1 MILYHFVLLKKV
13 KQRHKLRVSVTLVQK
28 FEVKKIRIN
37 LIVVLVSVAVLAL
50 FVIQFFQT
58 AQLYD
63 RKSTQFKAKV
73 VTLLDR
79 VSIRHEKAEDIRKYM
94 NVVNKDF
101 SGQYKEILKKEFQN
115 LLDSQESVM
124 IKDTFI
130 IQNAEIQK
138 YLIIKGKS
146 FDSLSGISAEHRV
159 FARDVKQL
167 RELFNRESGMLPDN
181 DSASVSVQLDQR
193 VMQQIF
199 RKSKYINDMMIQ
211 AFRDNV
217 YTEPSERID
226 IVFLDSIIA
235 HEIKQDELPSD
246 FEFLIVKEDGSP
258 IRYKRPTS
266 NYKVNLDTT
275 KVAHINLFPGNFLD
289 EQLKIYI
296 DFPTEKSFVVK
307 EIFGMLTISLGLV
320 ILIIVALSF
329 MFRTI
334 ITQKKLSE
342 MRNDFINNM
351 THEFKT
357 PISTISLACEAMGD
371 KEMMAGDLAHATTF
385 VKMIDDENKRLGVLV
400 ERILQTAILDRGELK
415 LKFETI
421 NFTELV
427 KDVCEH
433 AVFRL
438 QSVNGEL
445 NENMA
450 EENIFIVGDRMHT
463 TNVVSNLIDNAIKYS
478 KENPSIL
485 VSLKKEGARTTLSIK
500 DCGIGI
506 SKEHISKIFDKLYRI
521 PTGNLHNVK
530 GFGLGLSYVKSIVE
544 SNGWNIEVKSK
555 PNEGSEFTLIIID

>member
-1 MILYHFVLLKKV
+1 LLKKV
-13 KQRHKLRVSVTLVQK
+13 KHRHKLRVSVTLVQK
-28 FEVKKIRIN
+28 FGVKKIRIN

-50 FVIQFFQT
+50 LVIQFFQT

-73 VTLLDR
+73 VSVLDR
-79 VSIRHEKAEDIRKYM
+79 IAIRHEKAEDIRKYM

-115 LLDSQESVM
+115 LLDAQESVM

-167 RELFNRESGMLPDN
+167 RELFNRESGMLPEN
-181 DSASVSVQLDQR
+181 DSASVSVQLDHR

-235 HEIKQDELPSD
+235 HEIKHEELPSD

-258 IRYKRPTS
+258 IRYKHPTK
-266 NYKVNLDTT
+266 NYIINLDTT
-275 KVAHINLFPGNFLD
+275 KVAYTNLFPGNFLD

-296 DFPTEKSFVVK
+296 DFPTRKSFVVK
-307 EIFGMLTISLGLV
+307 EIFGLLTISLGLV

-371 KEMMAGDLAHATTF
+371 KEMMAGDLAHASIF

-445 NENMA
+445 NEIIPQ
-450 EENIFIVGDRMHT
+450 ESIFIVGDRMHT

-500 DCGIGI
+500 DYGIGI

-555 PNEGSEFTLIIID
+555 LNEGSEFTLIIID

>member
-1 MILYHFVLLKKV
+1 M
-13 KQRHKLRVSVTLVQK
+13 
-28 FEVKKIRIN
+28 KKIRIN

-50 FVIQFFQT
+50 LVIQFFQT

-79 VSIRHEKAEDIRKYM
+79 VAIRHEKAEDIRKYM

-130 IQNAEIQK
+130 IQNGQIQK

-159 FARDVKQL
+159 FARDVKEL

-199 RKSKYINDMMIQ
+199 RKSKYISDMMIQ

-217 YTEPSERID
+217 YDEPSERID

-235 HEIKQDELPSD
+235 HEIKQDELPND

-258 IRYKRPTS
+258 IRYKHPTS
-266 NYKVNLDTT
+266 NYKFNLDTT

-289 EQLKIYI
+289 EQLNIYI
-296 DFPTEKSFVVK
+296 DFPTKKSFVVK

-371 KEMMAGDLAHATTF
+371 KEMMGGDLTHSATF

-427 KDVCEH
+427 KDVCEN

-478 KENPSIL
+478 KENPCIL
-485 VSLKKEGARTTLSIK
+485 VLLKKEGARTTLTIK
-500 DCGIGI
+500 DQGIGI
-506 SKEHISKIFDKLYRI
+506 SKEHISKIFNKLYRI

-544 SNGWNIEVKSK
+544 LNGWNIEVKSK

>member
-1 MILYHFVLLKKV
+1 
-13 KQRHKLRVSVTLVQK
+13 
-28 FEVKKIRIN
+28 VKKIRIN

-50 FVIQFFQT
+50 LVIQFFQT

-79 VSIRHEKAEDIRKYM
+79 VAIRHEKAEDIRKYM

-130 IQNAEIQK
+130 IQNGQIQK

-146 FDSLSGISAEHRV
+146 SDSLSGISAEHRV
-159 FARDVKQL
+159 FARDVKEL

-199 RKSKYINDMMIQ
+199 RKSKYISDMMIQ

-217 YTEPSERID
+217 YDEPSERID

-258 IRYKRPTS
+258 IRYKHPTS

-289 EQLKIYI
+289 EQLNIYI
-296 DFPTEKSFVVK
+296 DFPTKKSFVVK

-371 KEMMAGDLAHATTF
+371 KEMMGGDWTHSATF

-415 LKFETI
+415 MKFETI
-421 NFTELV
+421 NLTELV
-427 KDVCEH
+427 KEVCEH
-433 AVFRL
+433 AIFRL

-445 NENMA
+445 NENIA
-450 EENIFIVGDRMHT
+450 DENIFIVGDRMHT
-463 TNVVSNLIDNAIKYS
+463 TSVVSNLIDNAIKYS

-485 VSLKKEGARTTLSIK
+485 VSLKKEGARATLSIK
-500 DCGIGI
+500 DHGIGI

-544 SNGWNIEVKSK
+544 LNGWNIEVKSK

>member
-1 MILYHFVLLKKV
+1 
-13 KQRHKLRVSVTLVQK
+13 
-28 FEVKKIRIN
+28 VKKIRIN

-50 FVIQFFQT
+50 LVIQFFQT

-79 VSIRHEKAEDIRKYM
+79 VAIRHEKAEDIRKYM

-130 IQNAEIQK
+130 IQNGQIQK

-159 FARDVKQL
+159 FARDVKEL

-199 RKSKYINDMMIQ
+199 RKSKYISDMMIQ

-217 YTEPSERID
+217 YDEPSERID

-258 IRYKRPTS
+258 IRYKHPTS

-289 EQLKIYI
+289 EQLNIYI
-296 DFPTEKSFVVK
+296 DFPTKKSFVVK

-371 KEMMAGDLAHATTF
+371 KEMMGGDLTHSATF

-415 LKFETI
+415 MKFETI
-421 NFTELV
+421 NLTELV
-427 KDVCEH
+427 KEVCEH
-433 AVFRL
+433 AIFRL

-445 NENMA
+445 NENIA
-450 EENIFIVGDRMHT
+450 DENIFIVGDRMHT
-463 TNVVSNLIDNAIKYS
+463 TSVVSNLIDNAIKYS

-485 VSLKKEGARTTLSIK
+485 VSLKKEGARATLSIK
-500 DCGIGI
+500 DHGIGI

-544 SNGWNIEVKSK
+544 LNGWNIEVKSK

>member
-1 MILYHFVLLKKV
+1 
-13 KQRHKLRVSVTLVQK
+13 
-28 FEVKKIRIN
+28 VKKIRIN

-50 FVIQFFQT
+50 LVIQFFQT

-79 VSIRHEKAEDIRKYM
+79 VAIRHEKAEDIRKYM

-130 IQNAEIQK
+130 IQNGQIQK

-159 FARDVKQL
+159 FARDVKEL

-199 RKSKYINDMMIQ
+199 RKSKYISDMMIQ

-217 YTEPSERID
+217 YDEPSERID

-258 IRYKRPTS
+258 IRYKHPTS

-289 EQLKIYI
+289 EQLNIYI
-296 DFPTEKSFVVK
+296 DFPTKKSFVVK

-371 KEMMAGDLAHATTF
+371 KEMMGGDLTHSATF

-421 NFTELV
+421 NLTELV
-427 KDVCEH
+427 KEVCEH

-450 EENIFIVGDRMHT
+450 DENIFIVGDRMHT

-485 VSLKKEGARTTLSIK
+485 VLLKKEGARTTLTIK
-500 DCGIGI
+500 DQGIGI

-544 SNGWNIEVKSK
+544 LNGWNIEVKSK

>member
-1 MILYHFVLLKKV
+1 
-13 KQRHKLRVSVTLVQK
+13 
-28 FEVKKIRIN
+28 VKKIRIN

-50 FVIQFFQT
+50 LVIQFFQT

-79 VSIRHEKAEDIRKYM
+79 VAIRHEKAEDIRKYM

-130 IQNAEIQK
+130 IQNGQIQK

-159 FARDVKQL
+159 FARDVKEL

-199 RKSKYINDMMIQ
+199 RKSKYISDMMIQ

-217 YTEPSERID
+217 YDEPSERID

-258 IRYKRPTS
+258 IRYKHPTS

-289 EQLKIYI
+289 EQLNIYI
-296 DFPTEKSFVVK
+296 DFPTKKSFVVK

-371 KEMMAGDLAHATTF
+371 KEMMGGDLTHSATF

-421 NFTELV
+421 NLTELV
-427 KDVCEH
+427 KEVCEH

-445 NENMA
+445 NENIA
-450 EENIFIVGDRMHT
+450 DENIFIVGDRMHT
-463 TNVVSNLIDNAIKYS
+463 TSVVSNLIDNAIKYS

-485 VSLKKEGARTTLSIK
+485 VSLKKEGARATLSIK
-500 DCGIGI
+500 DHGIGI

-544 SNGWNIEVKSK
+544 LNGWNIEVKSK

>member
-1 MILYHFVLLKKV
+1 
-13 KQRHKLRVSVTLVQK
+13 
-28 FEVKKIRIN
+28 VKKIRIN

-50 FVIQFFQT
+50 LVIQFFQT

-79 VSIRHEKAEDIRKYM
+79 VAIRHEKAEDIRKYM

-130 IQNAEIQK
+130 IQNGQIQK

-159 FARDVKQL
+159 FARDVKEL

-199 RKSKYINDMMIQ
+199 RKSKYISDMMIQ

-217 YTEPSERID
+217 YDEPSERID

-258 IRYKRPTS
+258 IRYKHPTS

-289 EQLKIYI
+289 EQLNIYI
-296 DFPTEKSFVVK
+296 DFPTKKSFVVK

-371 KEMMAGDLAHATTF
+371 KEMMGGDWTHSATF

-415 LKFETI
+415 MKFETI
-421 NFTELV
+421 NLTELV
-427 KDVCEH
+427 KEVCEH
-433 AVFRL
+433 AIFRL

-445 NENMA
+445 NENIA
-450 EENIFIVGDRMHT
+450 DENIFIVGDRMHT
-463 TNVVSNLIDNAIKYS
+463 TSVVSNLIDNAIKYS

-485 VSLKKEGARTTLSIK
+485 VSLKKEGARATLSIK
-500 DCGIGI
+500 DHGIGI

-544 SNGWNIEVKSK
+544 LNGWNIEVKSK

>member
-1 MILYHFVLLKKV
+1 MKKV
-13 KQRHKLRVSVTLVQK
+13 
-28 FEVKKIRIN
+28 RIN

-50 FVIQFFQT
+50 LVIQFFQT

-79 VSIRHEKAEDIRKYM
+79 VAIRHEKAEDIRKYM
-94 NVVNKDF
+94 NVVNRDF

-115 LLDSQESVM
+115 LLDAQESVM

-130 IQNAEIQK
+130 ILNGEIQK

-167 RELFNRESGMLPDN
+167 RELFNRESGMLPEA
-181 DSASVSVQLDQR
+181 DSGSVSVQLDHR

-199 RKSKYINDMMIQ
+199 RRSKYINDMMIQ

-217 YTEPSERID
+217 YEEPSDRID
-226 IVFLDSIIA
+226 IVFLDSIIS

-246 FEFLIVKEDGSP
+246 FKFVIVDEEGMP
-258 IRYKRPTS
+258 IKYKLPS
-266 NYKVNLDTT
+266 ANYAINLDTN
-275 KVAHINLFPGNFLD
+275 KVAHTNLFPGNILD
-289 EQLKIYI
+289 EQLKLYI
-296 DFPTEKSFVVK
+296 DFPTKKSFVVK

-320 ILIIVALSF
+320 ILIIVAISF

-357 PISTISLACEAMGD
+357 PISTISLACQAMGD
-371 KEMMAGDLAHATTF
+371 KEMMGGDLTHSAPF

-400 ERILQTAILDRGELK
+400 ERILQTAIIDRGELK
-415 LKFETI
+415 LKIETI
-421 NFTELV
+421 NLTDLV

-433 AVFRL
+433 ALFRL
-438 QSVNGEL
+438 QSVSGEL
-445 NENMA
+445 TQNIPTEP
-450 EENIFIVGDRMHT
+450 IFIVGDKMHT

-478 KENPSIL
+478 KENPTIF

-500 DCGIGI
+500 DHGIGI

-521 PTGNLHNVK
+521 PTGNVHNVK

-544 SNGWNIEVKSK
+544 LNGWNIEVKSK

>member
-1 MILYHFVLLKKV
+1 LLKKV
-13 KQRHKLRVSVTLVQK
+13 KHLCKLGDSITLVQK
-28 FEVKKIRIN
+28 FGVKKIRIN

-50 FVIQFFQT
+50 LVIQFFQT

-115 LLDSQESVM
+115 LLDAQESVM

-167 RELFNRESGMLPDN
+167 RELFNRESGMLPEN

-217 YTEPSERID
+217 YGEPSERID

-235 HEIKQDELPSD
+235 HEIKDDELPND

-258 IRYKRPTS
+258 IRYKHPTT

-289 EQLKIYI
+289 EQLKLYI
-296 DFPTEKSFVVK
+296 DFPTKKSFVVK

-334 ITQKKLSE
+334 ITQKKLSD

-371 KEMMAGDLAHATTF
+371 KEMMGGDWTHSATF

-415 LKFETI
+415 MKFETI
-421 NFTELV
+421 NLTELV
-427 KDVCEH
+427 KEVCEH
-433 AVFRL
+433 AIFRL

-445 NENMA
+445 NENIA
-450 EENIFIVGDRMHT
+450 DENIFIVGDRMHT
-463 TNVVSNLIDNAIKYS
+463 TSVVSNLIDNAIKYS

-485 VSLKKEGARTTLSIK
+485 VSLKKEGARATLSIK
-500 DCGIGI
+500 DHGIGI

-544 SNGWNIEVKSK
+544 LNGWNIEVKSK

>member
-1 MILYHFVLLKKV
+1 
-13 KQRHKLRVSVTLVQK
+13 
-28 FEVKKIRIN
+28 VKKIRIN

-50 FVIQFFQT
+50 LVIQFFQT

-79 VSIRHEKAEDIRKYM
+79 VAIRHEKAEDIRKYM

-115 LLDSQESVM
+115 LLDAQESVM

-130 IQNAEIQK
+130 IQNGEIQK

-167 RELFNRESGMLPDN
+167 RELFNRESGMLPEN
-181 DSASVSVQLDQR
+181 DSLSVSVQLDHR

-217 YTEPSERID
+217 YDEPSERID
-226 IVFLDSIIA
+226 IVFLDSIIT
-235 HEIKQDELPSD
+235 HEIKHDELPSD
-246 FEFLIVKEDGSP
+246 FEFLIVNEDGSP
-258 IRYKRPTS
+258 IRYKHPIS

-275 KVAHINLFPGNFLD
+275 KVAHTNLFPGNFLD
-289 EQLKIYI
+289 EQLKLYI
-296 DFPTEKSFVVK
+296 DFPTKKSFVVK

-334 ITQKKLSE
+334 ITQKKLSD

-357 PISTISLACEAMGD
+357 PISTISLACQAMGD
-371 KEMMAGDLAHATTF
+371 QEMMGGDLSHSATF

-421 NFTELV
+421 NLTELV
-427 KDVCEH
+427 KEVCEH
-433 AVFRL
+433 ALFRL

-445 NENMA
+445 IENIA
-450 EENIFIVGDRMHT
+450 DEHIFIVGDRMHT

-500 DCGIGI
+500 DHGIGI

-544 SNGWNIEVKSK
+544 LNGWNIEVKSK

>member
-1 MILYHFVLLKKV
+1 
-13 KQRHKLRVSVTLVQK
+13 
-28 FEVKKIRIN
+28 
-37 LIVVLVSVAVLAL
+37 
-50 FVIQFFQT
+50 
-58 AQLYD
+58 
-63 RKSTQFKAKV
+63 
-73 VTLLDR
+73 
-79 VSIRHEKAEDIRKYM
+79 
-94 NVVNKDF
+94 
-101 SGQYKEILKKEFQN
+101 
-115 LLDSQESVM
+115 
-124 IKDTFI
+124 
-130 IQNAEIQK
+130 
-138 YLIIKGKS
+138 
-146 FDSLSGISAEHRV
+146 
-159 FARDVKQL
+159 
-167 RELFNRESGMLPDN
+167 
-181 DSASVSVQLDQR
+181 
-193 VMQQIF
+193 
-199 RKSKYINDMMIQ
+199 
-211 AFRDNV
+211 
-217 YTEPSERID
+217 
-226 IVFLDSIIA
+226 
-235 HEIKQDELPSD
+235 
-246 FEFLIVKEDGSP
+246 
-258 IRYKRPTS
+258 
-266 NYKVNLDTT
+266 
-275 KVAHINLFPGNFLD
+275 
-289 EQLKIYI
+289 
-296 DFPTEKSFVVK
+296 
-307 EIFGMLTISLGLV
+307 
-320 ILIIVALSF
+320 

-371 KEMMAGDLAHATTF
+371 KEMMAGDLAHASIF

-445 NENMA
+445 NEIIPQ
-450 EENIFIVGDRMHT
+450 ESIFIVGDRMHT

-500 DCGIGI
+500 DYGIGI

-555 PNEGSEFTLIIID
+555 LNEGSEFTLIIID

>member
-1 MILYHFVLLKKV
+1 M
-13 KQRHKLRVSVTLVQK
+13 
-28 FEVKKIRIN
+28 KKIRIN

-50 FVIQFFQT
+50 LVIQFFQT

-79 VSIRHEKAEDIRKYM
+79 VAIRHEKAEDIRKYM

-130 IQNAEIQK
+130 IQNGQIQK

-159 FARDVKQL
+159 FARDVKEL

-199 RKSKYINDMMIQ
+199 RKSKYISDMMIQ

-217 YTEPSERID
+217 YDEPSERID

-258 IRYKRPTS
+258 IRYKHPTS

-289 EQLKIYI
+289 EQLNIYI
-296 DFPTEKSFVVK
+296 DFPTKKSFVVK

-371 KEMMAGDLAHATTF
+371 KEMMGGDWTHSATF

-415 LKFETI
+415 MKFETI
-421 NFTELV
+421 NLTELV
-427 KDVCEH
+427 KEVCEH
-433 AVFRL
+433 AIFRL

-445 NENMA
+445 NENIA
-450 EENIFIVGDRMHT
+450 DENIFIVGDRMHT
-463 TNVVSNLIDNAIKYS
+463 TSVVSNLIDNAIKYS

-485 VSLKKEGARTTLSIK
+485 VSLKKEGARATLSIK
-500 DCGIGI
+500 DHGIGI

-544 SNGWNIEVKSK
+544 LNGWNIEVKSK

>member
-1 MILYHFVLLKKV
+1 M
-13 KQRHKLRVSVTLVQK
+13 
-28 FEVKKIRIN
+28 KKIRIN

-50 FVIQFFQT
+50 LVIQFFQT

-79 VSIRHEKAEDIRKYM
+79 VAIRHEKAEDIRKYM

-130 IQNAEIQK
+130 IQNGQIQK

-159 FARDVKQL
+159 FARDVKEL

-199 RKSKYINDMMIQ
+199 RKSKYISDMMIQ

-217 YTEPSERID
+217 YDEPSERID

-258 IRYKRPTS
+258 IRYKHPTS

-289 EQLKIYI
+289 EQLNIYI
-296 DFPTEKSFVVK
+296 DFPTKKSFVVK

-371 KEMMAGDLAHATTF
+371 KEMMGGDLTHSATF

-421 NFTELV
+421 NLTELV
-427 KDVCEH
+427 KEVCEH

-450 EENIFIVGDRMHT
+450 DENIFIVGDRMHT

-485 VSLKKEGARTTLSIK
+485 VLLKKEGARTTLTIK
-500 DCGIGI
+500 DQGIGI

-544 SNGWNIEVKSK
+544 LNGWNIEVKSK

>member
-1 MILYHFVLLKKV
+1 M
-13 KQRHKLRVSVTLVQK
+13 
-28 FEVKKIRIN
+28 KKIRIN

-50 FVIQFFQT
+50 LVIQFFQT

-79 VSIRHEKAEDIRKYM
+79 VAIRHEKAEDIRKYM

-130 IQNAEIQK
+130 IQNGQIQK

-159 FARDVKQL
+159 FARDVKEL

-199 RKSKYINDMMIQ
+199 RKSKYISDMMIQ

-217 YTEPSERID
+217 YDEPSERID

-258 IRYKRPTS
+258 IRYKHPTS

-289 EQLKIYI
+289 EQLNIYI
-296 DFPTEKSFVVK
+296 DFPTKKSFVVK

-371 KEMMAGDLAHATTF
+371 KEMMGGDLTHSATF

-421 NFTELV
+421 NLTELV
-427 KDVCEH
+427 KEVCEH

-450 EENIFIVGDRMHT
+450 DENIFIVGDRMHT

-485 VSLKKEGARTTLSIK
+485 VLLKKEGARTTLSIK
-500 DCGIGI
+500 DQGIGI
-506 SKEHISKIFDKLYRI
+506 SKEHISKIFNKLYRI

-544 SNGWNIEVKSK
+544 LNGWNIEVKSK